1 MISMGRNNTKQTNK
15 GQKQPS
21 CETEGHFVNSV
32 RSAYCALARTNRG
45 LGAKCRV
52 DKMSFCGGLADPK

>member
-1 MISMGRNNTKQTNK
+1 MISKGRNNTKQTNK

-32 RSAYCALARTNRG
+32 RSAYCALTRQHPGTGRE
-45 LGAKCRV
+45 V
-52 DKMSFCGGLADPK
+52 